1 MRNKVEDY
9 IQSEIKKYGTLC
21 FPLIDSESSLD
32 ASSIAKKV
40 ERIGA
45 SAILVG

>member
-32 ASSIAKKV
+32 ASLLLRRLK
-40 ERIGA
+40 EWE
-45 SAILVG
+45 LLPF